1 MLANTV
7 LFRTFVLSRLS
18 LNSVD
23 REYSTRFE
31 PASALGRK
39 KSPIKY
45 FEGVAVDAAGNV
57 YGAVLLEGGVFLRSV
72 MR

>member
-45 FEGVAVDAAGNV
+45 FEGES
-57 YGAVLLEGGVFLRSV
+57 LL
-72 MR
+72 